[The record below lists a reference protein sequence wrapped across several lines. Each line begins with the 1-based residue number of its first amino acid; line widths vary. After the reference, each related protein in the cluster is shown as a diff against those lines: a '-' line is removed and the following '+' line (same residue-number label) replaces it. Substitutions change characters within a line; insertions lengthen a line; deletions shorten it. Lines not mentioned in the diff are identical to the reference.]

1 MQEVLKPDHE
11 KANLD
16 SLWQART
23 IRYSTIFAVVLM
35 LLWTSIPAA
44 LAAPSF
50 ILLTAHQ
57 ASPGSENLAQQLAN
71 WRQLGLVAD
80 AQLLKALE
88 SDNPN
93 FGMLGIL
100 EFPDEISQ
108 SRWQEVGQPELGE
121 GVSVT
126 IADAM
131 AHNEKTPRNSNESVF
146 EVLQYDVMVSK
157 EEFRDYL
164 DGYQI
169 PQLDARI
176 TEQLMGRYT
185 TFYTEKDS
193 PVPWQSLLILEYSN
207 PHAHEIGD
215 DVQAGI
221 AVRLK
226 AASERFT
233 KLNDIKYSIRDK
245 FSTTISDWVELPPPD
260 LSSLP
265 TYEPEQKLKGSL
277 RILGSELKNS
287 VDLLAAGFH
296 HFHPE
301 VKIAT
306 SHIPSS
312 EGAIAGL
319 YLGVSDVAPMGDDA
333 KITDLMPY
341 YNTFG
346 FLPTEISVATG
357 GYEKRGSLFAWAIAV
372 NKNNPLDSISV
383 DQIKRVFGGER
394 TGGWEIN
401 NHNYKFTAKHAM
413 NKSDLIRSWDQL
425 GLDGTYDGAE
435 IDTFG
440 YAAPG
445 FAIAIE
451 RSLFHWSKK
460 WNANY
465 REYVEAKQTTPD
477 EDGFAVASERALEDL
492 ESNEFAIGIVALMH
506 AKKYSNIKILAVSET
521 DESEAIA
528 LTPENVATRKY
539 PLIRD
544 AYFYVT
550 KAPGQPM
557 DPIVEEF
564 MRYCLSREGQESI
577 VKAGYYYPLSLD
589 YLLEQRQKL
598 D

>member
-1 MQEVLKPDHE
+1 MSLNRRPALSKHNSILASFSRATCRVAIVLL
-11 KANLD
+11 ALAGFG
-16 SLWQART
+16 SGM
-23 IRYSTIFAVVLM
+23 S
-35 LLWTSIPAA
+35 SA
-44 LAAPSF
+44 LAAPTF
-50 ILLTAHQ
+50 VILTAQ
-57 ASPGSENLAQQLAN
+57 EGSAGGELLAQQLAN
-71 WRQLGLVAD
+71 WRQRGLVSD
-80 AQLLKALE
+80 AQLLKAGE

-93 FGMLGIL
+93 FGMLGML
-100 EFPDEISQ
+100 EFPDEDSHQ
-108 SRWQEVGQPELGE
+108 RWQEIARADLGE
-121 GVSVT
+121 GVAVT
-126 IADAM
+126 VADAM

-157 EEFRDYL
+157 DAFRDYL

-176 TEQLMGRYT
+176 TERLMGRYT
-185 TFYTEKDS
+185 TFYTEKNS
-193 PVPWQSLLILEYSN
+193 QVPWQSLLILEYSN

-215 DVQAGI
+215 DVQAEI

-233 KLNDIKYSIRDK
+233 KLNDTKHTIRNK
-245 FSTTISDWVELPPPD
+245 FSTTIASWVELPPPD
-260 LSSLP
+260 LSALP
-265 TYEPEQKLKGSL
+265 AYVPDQKMKGSL
-277 RILGSELKNS
+277 RILGSELKNA
-287 VDLLAAGFH
+287 VDLLADGFRY
-296 HFHPE
+296 FHPD
-301 VKIAT
+301 VKVAT

-341 YNTFG
+341 HNTFG
-346 FLPTEISVATG
+346 HLPTEISVATG

-372 NKNNPLDSISV
+372 NKNNPLDSISR
-383 DQIKRVFGGER
+383 DQLKKVFGGPR

-401 NHNYKFTAKHAM
+401 NNDYKFTARHAVD
-413 NKSDLIRSWDQL
+413 KSELIRTWDQL
-425 GLDGTYDGAE
+425 GLGGKYAGQE

-451 RSLFHWSKK
+451 RSWFHWSKK
-460 WNANY
+460 WNENF

-477 EDGFAVASERALEDL
+477 EEGFAVASERALEDL

-506 AKKYSNIKILAVSET
+506 AKHYPNIKILAVSQT
-521 DESEAIA
+521 DESEPVA

-544 AYFYVT
+544 AYIYVN
-550 KAPGQPM
+550 KAPGQPL
-557 DPIVEEF
+557 DPIVREF

-577 VKAGYYYPLSLD
+577 VKAGYYYPLSLE
-589 YLLEQRQKL
+589 YLLEQRKKL